1 MPGQPASH
9 RMTTLPNSLAAWGTA
24 DFRPVL
30 KAELAALDADR
41 LGLQA
46 ALTASSHALDHGHE
60 AVLLAA
66 TENADSLAVKV
77 GIFYRGVIA
86 GCNCAD
92 DPSPPDELT
101 EYCELAITIA
111 RPDGRAHIQLLPS
124 P

>member
-1 MPGQPASH
+1 
-9 RMTTLPNSLAAWGTA
+9 MTSLPNSLAAWGTP

-30 KAELAALDADR
+30 KTELAALDAGR

-46 ALTASSHALDHGHE
+46 GLSVSSHALDHGHE

-66 TENADSLAVKV
+66 AENSDGIAVKV
-77 GIFYRGVIA
+77 GIFYRGIIA

-92 DPSPPDELT
+92 DPSPPGELT